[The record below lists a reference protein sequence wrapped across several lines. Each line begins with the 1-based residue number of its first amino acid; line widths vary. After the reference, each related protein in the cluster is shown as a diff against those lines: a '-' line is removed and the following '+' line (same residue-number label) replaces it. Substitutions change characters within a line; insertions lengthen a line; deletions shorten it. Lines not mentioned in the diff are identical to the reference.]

1 MITNHLSH
9 RTPSLSI
16 LPLSPYITLLFET
29 LQDIVEH
36 AAIMVLS
43 AISTPFKISSST
55 AYPNMCSYVYWFRQI
70 YNLILL
76 IQNLMKICIHYKNI
90 P

>member
-43 AISTPFKISSST
+43 AISTPFKIVVRQPIQTCVPMCIGLGRFIISSS
-55 AYPNMCSYVYWFRQI
+55 
-70 YNLILL
+70 
-76 IQNLMKICIHYKNI
+76 
-90 P
+90 